1 MAFVPAPIQH
11 ASTSTP
17 APDVQALL
25 RGDSDYAKSGAA
37 KVKYVPKKYVPKAK
51 VECVAGLESLG
62 RPAAPAFAA
71 SRFLSALVP

>member
-51 VECVAGLESLG
+51 VECVAELLMHESQHPRL
-62 RPAAPAFAA
+62 RY
-71 SRFLSALVP
+71 RC

>member
-51 VECVAGLESLG
+51 VECVLICSSTDCSTRDCG
-62 RPAAPAFAA
+62 AAA
-71 SRFLSALVP
+71 RM